1 MLKHAIVGLSIALLS
16 TNTIAGQ
23 DDEFCRDVADFA
35 KTAMMARQANVP
47 IFELQD
53 SARNHIASAAVSE
66 LDGEDESDA
75 AAIEQ
80 VVFEIINGV
89 IMRTYREP
97 VYQNQSYVED
107 AINEA
112 VTREYLRCMGVSR

>member
-16 TNTIAGQ
+16 TNAIGGQ
-23 DDEFCRDVADFA
+23 DEGFCRNIADFA
-35 KTAMMARQANVP
+35 KTTMMARQANVP

-53 SARNHIASAAVSE
+53 LTRNLVASAAVSE
-66 LDGEDESDA
+66 LDGGDESDA
-75 AAIEQ
+75 SVIEQ
-80 VVFEIINGV
+80 VVFEIMNGV

-97 VYQNQSYVED
+97 VYQNQLYVDD